1 MKWCRRRTGQRWR
14 KKEEEEQE
22 WERNEGRTADALINS
37 LPKPLA
43 ARALRLPQ
51 YGDEVNIQ

>member
-1 MKWCRRRTGQRWR
+1 V
-14 KKEEEEQE
+14 EEEEQE